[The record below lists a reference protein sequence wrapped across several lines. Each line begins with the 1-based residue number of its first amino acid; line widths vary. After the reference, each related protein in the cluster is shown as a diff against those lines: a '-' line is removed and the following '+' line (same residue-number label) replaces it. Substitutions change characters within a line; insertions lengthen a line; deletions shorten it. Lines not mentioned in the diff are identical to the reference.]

1 MRGSPVIRESISTKE
16 GGQSIMGLP
25 YDWIGDVSAL
35 TKAEAKEEPCILPD
49 EYKGLFGVAR
59 LVSTLVARRL

>member
-1 MRGSPVIRESISTKE
+1 
-16 GGQSIMGLP
+16 MGLP